1 MTKLLRFPLLLL
13 LLVGIYISDSV
24 AAYETDI
31 NSGVNSNTEYSN
43 NENDSRKINPAA
55 ENMAAPNYAEPP
67 EVVIVDDDFTGQESV
82 DAYNSAHGTGYV
94 WEYDA
99 FATIPEALVG
109 ADVRTVYVLDGF
121 YHEPIDIEGSSPG
134 DKSISISI
142 IGSGQLNTVFQ
153 PTTTVAW
160 NVGGY
165 SRLAALRVVNAD
177 LTIQN
182 MTMDFDI
189 IKASE
194 ISGILYWN
202 ATGEISGCLIQNMNV
217 PDSFN
222 GYREIT
228 GYFRAPD
235 FTPADRAHV
244 DILDNTFI
252 KTGRIGIVTHD
263 YVDALIDGNS
273 FDKIDDDFGY
283 AIEMGSAST
292 GIISN
297 NVFANYD
304 TWAASDASTVAAILV
319 ENLFTQTVT
328 TPVEKPVLIENNEI
342 YHCQYGIYIGSDYVG
357 LAGDVDINAT
367 IKNNNIHDNVTSGSY
382 SVGGMVLV
390 EKNMASG
397 SSLSAVIDSNQIMNN
412 VYNGIYMYTEGSGD
426 ITAEITYNTIEGHYN
441 GIRVAEF
448 ISKAS
453 NYNLTVHH
461 NILSNSINAR
471 DDIAGGFWDD
481 GISTG
486 NCWSDFE
493 SNPGYPA
500 QYNVDGNAGTI
511 DRFPNIYCGDL
522 CDCNPGN
529 PNNDAAYNILDVT
542 FLITYIYR
550 SGPAP
555 HPYNTCSG
563 DADCNCSIN
572 LLDVTRLISYIYK
585 SGTPPCDCE
594 AWVGN
599 CGWPPDKSLITN
611 SALMWHQTA
620 ESIPAPARLTG
631 QEEENIHPAPAY
643 R

>member
-1 MTKLLRFPLLLL
+1 MATKLLRFQLLL
-13 LLVGIYISDSV
+13 LLVIGINLSGPV
-24 AAYETDI
+24 AAIETDI
-31 NSGVNSNTEYSN
+31 
-43 NENDSRKINPAA
+43 RAINPAG
-55 ENMAAPNYAEPP
+55 ENAIMPNYAEPP
-67 EVVIVDDDFTGQESV
+67 AVVIVDDDFTGQESV
-82 DAYNSAHGTGYV
+82 DAYNSANGTSYV
-94 WEYDA
+94 WGYDA
-99 FATIPEALVG
+99 FATIPEAIVG
-109 ADVRTVYVLDGF
+109 ADIRTIYVLDGF
-121 YHEPIDIEGSSPG
+121 YHEPINIEGASPG

-153 PTTTVAW
+153 PTATVAW

-165 SRLAALRVVNAD
+165 NRQAAIRVVNAAV
-177 LTIQN
+177 TIQD

-194 ISGILYWN
+194 TAGILYWN

-228 GYFRAPD
+228 CYLRAPD

-263 YVDALIDGNS
+263 YIDALIDGNS
-273 FDKIDDDFGY
+273 FDKVDDDFGY
-283 AIEMGSAST
+283 GIEMGSAST

-297 NVFANYD
+297 NIFANYD

-328 TPVEKPVLIENNEI
+328 IPIEKTVLIENNEM
-342 YHCQYGIYIGSDYVG
+342 YHCQYGIYLGSDYIG

-367 IKNNNIHDNVTSGSY
+367 IKNNNIHDNVTTGSY
-382 SVGGMVLV
+382 SVGGMVIV
-390 EKNMASG
+390 EKNMAAG
-397 SSLSAVIDSNQIMNN
+397 SSVSALIDSNQIINN

-426 ITAEITYNTIEGHYN
+426 ITAEITYNTIEGQYN

-453 NYNLTVHH
+453 NYDLTVHH

-493 SNPGYPA
+493 INSGYPD
-500 QYNVDGNAGTI
+500 QYNVDGNAATI
-511 DRFPNIYCGDL
+511 DRFPNVYCGDL
-522 CDCNPGN
+522 CDCIPGN
-529 PNNDAAYNILDVT
+529 ANNDASLNILDIT
-542 FLITYIYR
+542 YLITYIYR

-555 HPYNTCSG
+555 IPYTTCSG
-563 DADCNCSIN
+563 DADCNCNIN
-572 LLDVTRLISYIYK
+572 LLDVTRLLTYIYR
-585 SGTPPCDCE
+585 SGMPPCDCQT
-594 AWVGN
+594 WVGN
-599 CGWPPDKSLITN
+599 CGWPPTKSILEN
-611 SALMWHQTA
+611 SALMWHQMA
-620 ESIPAPARLTG
+620 ESIAPPAGLTG
-631 QEEENIHPAPAY
+631 QEEETIHPAPAY